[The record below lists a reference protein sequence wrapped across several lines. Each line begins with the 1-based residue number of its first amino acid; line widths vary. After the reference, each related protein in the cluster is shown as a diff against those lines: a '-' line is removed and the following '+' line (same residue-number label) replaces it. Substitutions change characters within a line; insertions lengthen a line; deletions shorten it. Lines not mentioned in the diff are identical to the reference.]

1 MSRPFKPKMIVLL
14 VAGLLLVAALYA
26 LWSSRA
32 DGKGAGAAGQGQS
45 GRADKPV
52 SVKTTLSRRE
62 DLNVSRE
69 IAATIAPLNQVVV
82 RPQISGQIEQLYFE
96 EGQALKAGQLMATLD
111 SRSARA
117 ELASS
122 EAELARI
129 QSQLEVAQAEQRRYQ
144 GLLSTQAVSQQEVAQ
159 LAGQTKQLQAQLN
172 AAKAN
177 VQAQQVQVSLMRIVA
192 PISGRVGLRQ
202 VSVGAQVSSNDSNG
216 IATLTQTQPIS
227 VQFGVPEQLLGAGS
241 LQGKPI
247 EVRATSGEQLL
258 AQTRISR
265 QDSQID
271 PTTGSVSVRAILP
284 NPDERLL
291 SGQSVRVRLA
301 EQSLRQVVT
310 VPTRAIQQG
319 LNQTF
324 VYVIKDGI
332 ANRTPI
338 TRLAQNGE
346 VSAVD
351 GLDAGVAVV
360 VEGQLRLKDGSKVQT
375 ADVASIDT
383 KSEATPSEVK
393 QSSTSTGAGR

>member
-1 MSRPFKPKMIVLL
+1 
-14 VAGLLLVAALYA
+14 
-26 LWSSRA
+26 
-32 DGKGAGAAGQGQS
+32 
-45 GRADKPV
+45 
-52 SVKTTLSRRE
+52 
-62 DLNVSRE
+62 
-69 IAATIAPLNQVVV
+69 
-82 RPQISGQIEQLYFE
+82 
-96 EGQALKAGQLMATLD
+96 MATLD

-177 VQAQQVQVSLMRIVA
+177 VQAQQVQVSLMLIVA

-227 VQFGVPEQLLGAGS
+227 VQFGVPEQLLSTGS

-247 EVRATSGEQLL
+247 EVRATSGDQLL

-324 VYVIKDGI
+324 VYVIKDGT

-375 ADVASIDT
+375 TDAAST
-383 KSEATPSEVK
+383 GVPSETTPSKTTPSEANSNTAMP
-393 QSSTSTGAGR
+393 SSTSTGAGR

>member
-1 MSRPFKPKMIVLL
+1 MSRPFKPKVIVLL
-14 VAGLLLVAALYA
+14 VAGLLLAAVLYA

-32 DGKGAGAAGQGQS
+32 DGEGASATSQDQS

-52 SVKTTLSRRE
+52 SVQTALSRRE
-62 DLNVSRE
+62 DLNVLRE

-129 QSQLEVAQAEQRRYQ
+129 QSQLEVAQAEQHRYQ

-227 VQFGVPEQLLGAGS
+227 VQFGVPEQLLSGES

-247 EVRATSGEQLL
+247 EVRATSGDQLL
-258 AQTRISR
+258 AQTQISR

-324 VYVIKDGI
+324 VYVIKDGM

-360 VEGQLRLKDGSKVQT
+360 VEGQLRLKDGSKVQA
-375 ADVASIDT
+375 ADAASIDT
-383 KSEATPSEVK
+383 KSEVK
-393 QSSTSTGAGR
+393 PSSTSTGAGR

>member
-1 MSRPFKPKMIVLL
+1 MPHPFKPKMIVLL
-14 VAGLLLVAALYA
+14 MAGLLLLALLYV
-26 LWSSRA
+26 LWSSDSAA
-32 DGKGAGAAGQGQS
+32 DQPSAAAGQAQSGQS
-45 GRADKPV
+45 GRAERPAT
-52 SVKTTLSRRE
+52 VKTERSRRQ
-62 DLNVSRE
+62 DLTVSRDLL
-69 IAATIAPLNQVVV
+69 ATIAPLNQVVV

-111 SRSARA
+111 SRTLRA
-117 ELASS
+117 ELVSS

-144 GLLSTQAVSQQEVAQ
+144 SLLSTQAVSQQEVAE
-159 LAGQTKQLQAQLN
+159 LAGQTQQLQAQLN

-177 VQAQQVQVSLMRIVA
+177 LQAQQVRVSLTRIVA

-227 VQFGVPEQLLGAGS
+227 VQFGVPEQLLSGES

-247 EVRATSGEQLL
+247 EVRATSGDQLL

-291 SGQSVRVRLA
+291 SGQSVRVRMA
-301 EQSLRQVVT
+301 QQSLRQVVT

-324 VYVIKDGI
+324 VYVVKDGV
-332 ANRTPI
+332 ANMIPI
-338 TRLAQNGE
+338 RRLAQQGE

-351 GLDAGVAVV
+351 GIAADVDVV
-360 VEGQLRLKDGSKVQT
+360 VEGQLRLKDGSKVQKADTSNPDT
-375 ADVASIDT
+375 AND
-383 KSEATPSEVK
+383 ATPS
-393 QSSTSTGAGR
+393 STVTGAGR

>member
-1 MSRPFKPKMIVLL
+1 MPRPFKPKMIVLL
-14 VAGLLLVAALYA
+14 MAGSLLLVLLYL
-26 LWSSRA
+26 LWSSDSAA
-32 DGKGAGAAGQGQS
+32 DQPSAAAGQAQSGQS
-45 GRADKPV
+45 GRAERPAT
-52 SVKTTLSRRE
+52 VKTERSRRQ
-62 DLNVSRE
+62 DLTVSRDLL
-69 IAATIAPLNQVVV
+69 ATIAPLNQVVV

-111 SRSARA
+111 SRTLRA
-117 ELASS
+117 ELVSS

-144 GLLSTQAVSQQEVAQ
+144 SLLSTQAVSQQEVAE
-159 LAGQTKQLQAQLN
+159 LAGQTQQLQAQLN

-177 VQAQQVQVSLMRIVA
+177 LQAQQVRVSLTRIVA

-227 VQFGVPEQLLGAGS
+227 VQFGVPEQLLGAES
-241 LQGKPI
+241 LQGQPI
-247 EVRATSGEQLL
+247 EVRTSTGDQVL

-265 QDSQID
+265 QDSQVD
-271 PTTGSVSVRAILP
+271 ATTGSVSVRAILP

-291 SGQSVRVRLA
+291 SGQSVRVRMA
-301 EQSLRQVVT
+301 QQSLRQAVT

-324 VYVIKDGI
+324 VYVVKDGV
-332 ANRTPI
+332 ANMTPI
-338 TRLAQNGE
+338 RRLAQQGE

-351 GLDAGVAVV
+351 GIAADVDVV
-360 VEGQLRLKDGSKVQT
+360 IEGQLRLKDGSKVQKADTSNPDT
-375 ADVASIDT
+375 AND
-383 KSEATPSEVK
+383 ATPS
-393 QSSTSTGAGR
+393 STVTGAGR